1 MGKNKEKQKPTM
13 YEDSEVDE
21 KIEECTA
28 KTLPS
33 TESSVPCSQCGWMQT
48 GAPTA
53 TQRALWP
60 QDAQLYVQLLEQKIA
75 QLVVFGSSPAHRA
88 PESAPT
94 AALVEAPRVP
104 EGAPSPRATNTVSLP
119 ADGAP
124 ATARPQVEPATAP
137 SNLNQLP
144 KHPTNM
150 QEGVASGAKPSN
162 ATEPTSGSTDGGG
175 EGLNSLMRQLVEL
188 QCMFQASTKKGAIS
202 SPPSS
207 EAIQD
212 SPRGEECDAGPSP
225 KPKATVQASQQTQDV
240 LLDVRGELFQIKR
253 KHLCK
258 EPESH
263 FAKVFG
269 GALKI
274 PVPTRNGA
282 AIIDRDPKFF
292 PLVKAYLEGRSL
304 QLPSSM
310 EELAE
315 LEKELRYYGL
325 SKFLSEVSEH
335 KESLNPEAQ

>member
-1 MGKNKEKQKPTM
+1 
-13 YEDSEVDE
+13 
-21 KIEECTA
+21 
-28 KTLPS
+28 
-33 TESSVPCSQCGWMQT
+33 
-48 GAPTA
+48 
-53 TQRALWP
+53 
-60 QDAQLYVQLLEQKIA
+60 
-75 QLVVFGSSPAHRA
+75 
-88 PESAPT
+88 
-94 AALVEAPRVP
+94 
-104 EGAPSPRATNTVSLP
+104 
-119 ADGAP
+119 
-124 ATARPQVEPATAP
+124 
-137 SNLNQLP
+137 
-144 KHPTNM
+144 
-150 QEGVASGAKPSN
+150 
-162 ATEPTSGSTDGGG
+162 
-175 EGLNSLMRQLVEL
+175 
-188 QCMFQASTKKGAIS
+188 MFQASTKKGAIS

-335 KESLNPEAQ
+335 RRVAGNTFCPFRAPVSYVPSAFNCCQLSSNRCVTASACPTTAFPTPVAALIAALKITLRPPLPSSASPSWELKCVGPMNPVRVGEAGFELLVAGMGR